1 MIRNTATA
9 RWDRLAQK
17 QLDSQFLNEVI
28 RGLQCSPFEA
38 QALLD
43 AVYKVY
49 GLYFET
55 SGALRPGQLLFDV
68 LSVENGP
75 ATRLADSQQI
85 TVTLTLDAGK
95 EDLDIR
101 RQHGVIGQRRHR
113 LQRLTHEAFQQGGV
127 LTIEDLAY
135 RLLGCG
141 ERTLCR
147 DLHHL
152 KQADIFLPMR
162 STIHDMGRA
171 ISHREVIVKAWL
183 QGREYSEISRDLH
196 HSVDAVRNYIS
207 KFKRAVALAEEG
219 FDTNAISF
227 LVKLSATLVGTYYEL
242 FKSLDMQP
250 HRRQELSE
258 FFKKKATP
266 GKGDPRDDDSSQL
279 QP

>member
-9 RWDRLAQK
+9 RWHRLSQK
-17 QLDSQFLNEVI
+17 QLDGQFRNEVI

-38 QALLD
+38 QALLE

-55 SGALRPGQLLFDV
+55 SGALHPGQLLFDV

-75 ATRLADSQQI
+75 ATRLAHSQQI
-85 TVTLTLDAGK
+85 TVTLTLDAGE
-95 EDLDIR
+95 EDLEVR
-101 RQHGVIGQRRHR
+101 RRDGVIGQRRHR
-113 LQRLTHEAFQQGGV
+113 LQRLAHEAFQQGGV

-147 DLHHL
+147 DLQHF
-152 KQADIFLPMR
+152 KQTDVVLPLR

-171 ISHREVIVKAWL
+171 ISHREGIVKAWL
-183 QGREYSEISRDLH
+183 HGQEYSEISRDLH
-196 HSVDAVRNYIS
+196 HSIDAVRNYID
-207 KFKRAVALAEEG
+207 KFKRSVALAEEG

-242 FKSLDMQP
+242 YKTLDIQP
-250 HRRQELSE
+250 HRREELCA
-258 FFKKKATP
+258 FFKKKAATSQ
-266 GKGDPRDDDSSQL
+266 GASGDDDTPQL

>member
-1 MIRNTATA
+1 MIRNTGEA
-9 RWDRLAQK
+9 RWDRLSQK
-17 QLDSQFLNEVI
+17 QLDHQFRNEVI

-43 AVYKVY
+43 AVYRVY

-55 SGALRPGQLLFDV
+55 SGALRTGQLLFSV

-75 ATRLADSQQI
+75 ATRLANSQQI
-85 TVTLTLDAGK
+85 TVTLTLDAGQ
-95 EDLDIR
+95 EDLQIR
-101 RQHGVIGQRRHR
+101 RRDGVIGQRRHR
-113 LQRLTHEAFQQGGV
+113 LQRLAHEAFQQGGV

-147 DLHHL
+147 DLQQL
-152 KQADIFLPMR
+152 KQADVTLPLR

-171 ISHREVIVKAWL
+171 ISHREGIVKAWL
-183 QGREYSEISRDLH
+183 HGQEYSEISRDLH
-196 HSVDAVRNYIS
+196 HSVDAVRNYID
-207 KFKRAVALAEEG
+207 KFKRSVALAEEG

-227 LVKLSATLVGTYYEL
+227 LVKLSAPLVGTYYEL
-242 FKSLDMQP
+242 YKTLDIQP
-250 HRRQELSE
+250 HRRHELRA
-258 FFKKKATP
+258 FLKKKATISQ
-266 GKGDPRDDDSSQL
+266 GGLEEDDAPKL

>member
-1 MIRNTATA
+1 MIRNTATG
-9 RWDRLAQK
+9 RWDRLSQK
-17 QLDSQFLNEVI
+17 QLDCQFRNEVI

-55 SGALRPGQLLFDV
+55 SGALRPGQVLFDV

-75 ATRLADSQQI
+75 ATRLAHSQQI
-85 TVTLTLDAGK
+85 TVTLTLDAGE
-95 EDLDIR
+95 EDLEVR
-101 RQHGVIGQRRHR
+101 RGDGVIGQRRHR
-113 LQRLTHEAFQQGGV
+113 LQRLAHEAFQQGGV

-147 DLHHL
+147 DLQHF
-152 KQADIFLPMR
+152 KQTDIVLPLR

-171 ISHREVIVKAWL
+171 ISHREGIVKAWL

-196 HSVDAVRNYIS
+196 HSIAAVRNYID

-227 LVKLSATLVGTYYEL
+227 LVKLSASLVGTYYEL
-242 FKSLDMQP
+242 YKTLDSQP
-250 HRRQELSE
+250 HRRQELHA
-258 FFKKKATP
+258 FLKKKAATSE
-266 GKGDPRDDDSSQL
+266 GDPGDDDTSQL

>member
-1 MIRNTATA
+1 MIRNTAAA
-9 RWDRLAQK
+9 RWDRLSQK
-17 QLDSQFLNEVI
+17 QLDCQFRNEVI

-55 SGALRPGQLLFDV
+55 SGALRPGLLLFDV

-75 ATRLADSQQI
+75 ATRLAHSQQI
-85 TVTLTLDAGK
+85 TVTLTIDAGE
-95 EDLDIR
+95 EDLKVR
-101 RQHGVIGQRRHR
+101 RSHGVIGQRRHR

-147 DLHHL
+147 DLQHF
-152 KQADIFLPMR
+152 KQADIVLPLR

-171 ISHREVIVKAWL
+171 ISHREVIVKEWL
-183 QGREYSEISRDLH
+183 RGREYSEISRDQH
-196 HSVDAVRNYIS
+196 HSVDAVRNYIN
-207 KFKRAVALAEEG
+207 KFKRSVALAEEG

-227 LVKLSATLVGTYYEL
+227 LIKLSASLVATYYEL
-242 FKSLDMQP
+242 YKNLDIQP
-250 HRRQELSE
+250 HRRQELRT
-258 FFKKKATP
+258 FFKKKAKTSQ
-266 GKGDPRDDDSSQL
+266 GDPGDDDPSQL
-279 QP
+279 QL